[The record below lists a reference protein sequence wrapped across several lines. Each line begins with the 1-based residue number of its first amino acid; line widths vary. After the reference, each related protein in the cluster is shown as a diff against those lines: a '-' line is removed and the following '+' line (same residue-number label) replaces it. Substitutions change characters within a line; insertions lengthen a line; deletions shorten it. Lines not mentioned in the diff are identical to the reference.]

1 MEKEQNI
8 DIDAEIKNS
17 GRLIKL
23 VFVILIVMLI
33 GICLAYTWITMSN
46 MRMYGA
52 NVTALVSERVEES
65 IELPLESA
73 LNTTRAVAR
82 DDRIRRWILEEEDT
96 FRSKEHEEM
105 LAKYLNEYSIQ
116 KNVMRILLLSAKT
129 SSYYA
134 SDLGGY
140 NRGLSRD
147 NERDKWFYE
156 FVESGREDRV
166 NIEFDED
173 GENEIRVF
181 TNHVVKDDEEN
192 VIAVVGL
199 RFNLDGIFPA
209 LALET
214 TEYSQLGA
222 WFSDDEG
229 NVIYSTMLEKG
240 EKHNLFKEGF
250 LQNYDP
256 STIKNIGKKGGVMLD
271 KDLVGADQCKIS
283 YLPTADLYLVVSSN
297 SENMRSAE
305 GKALFIMMFS
315 AIIMIFLVMLLVKN
329 ILTLYQNE
337 IIRYVK
343 IQKDMTYKD
352 ALTGIGSRHAYKE
365 VIEKIKDDPD
375 LSENLIVV
383 VMDINGLKEVNDNF
397 GHKAG
402 DELICGAAECVVS
415 VFDEYG
421 KCFRVGGDEFVAF
434 INIPMEKITDLMT
447 KFDRAVEKWSGN
459 KVKSMSISKGY
470 AGIDEFAGHTME
482 ELVKEADKRMYD
494 DKAEYYK
501 THDRRQR
508 NR

>member
-1 MEKEQNI
+1 MDKEHDI

-17 GRLIKL
+17 GNLIKL
-23 VFVILIVMLI
+23 VFVILIIMLI
-33 GICLAYTWITMSN
+33 GICIAYSWITMSN
-46 MRMYGA
+46 MRRYGA
-52 NVTALVSERVEES
+52 DVSALVSERVEDS

-181 TNHVVKDDEEN
+181 TNHLVTDDDGN
-192 VIAVVGL
+192 VIAVVGM
-199 RFNLDGIFPA
+199 RFNLDEIFPA
-209 LALET
+209 LAFET
-214 TEYSQLGA
+214 SVFTQLGA
-222 WFSDDEG
+222 WFSDEDG

-240 EKHNLFKEGF
+240 EKHNLFKDGF
-250 LQNYDP
+250 LKNYDK
-256 STIKNIGKKGGVMLD
+256 SIIKGVEKKDGILLD
-271 KDLVGADQCKIS
+271 KDLAGVDQCKIS
-283 YLPTADLYLVVSSN
+283 YLPTANLYLMVTSN
-297 SENMRSAE
+297 SEQMRSAE
-305 GKALFIMMFS
+305 GKALFIMMFG

-337 IIRYVK
+337 ILKYVK

-365 VIEKIKDDPD
+365 RLYKIRDDPN
-375 LSENLIVV
+375 LSENLVV
-383 VMDINGLKEVNDNF
+383 VELDINGLKEVNDNL
-397 GHKAG
+397 GHEAG
-402 DELICGAAECVVS
+402 DELICGASECIVS
-415 VFDEYG
+415 VFEEYG
-421 KCFRVGGDEFVAF
+421 KCFRVGGDEFVALVS
-434 INIPMEKITDLMT
+434 IPTKKIKDIMMKL
-447 KFDRAVEKWSGN
+447 DRVIEKWSGE
-459 KVKSMSISKGY
+459 KAKTMSISKGY
-470 AGIDEFAGHTME
+470 AASEEFPDHTPE
-482 ELVKEADKRMYD
+482 ELVKEADKRMYE

-501 THDRRQR
+501 THDRRRQ